1 MSTKEKLSNEQL
13 VVRIRAGEDVVENM
27 EALYLQVKNFI
38 HVIALRYQGQAEL
51 DDLKQEGYL
60 ALYDAVDG
68 YEPDS
73 GFLFLTDARHW
84 IRQRMVRYI
93 QNNGSVRL
101 PVYEWE
107 RVSRYR
113 KLENIFLAQ
122 LGRKPSEAE
131 IRCYLGLNHRQS
143 LELQT
148 ALKMRQIGSLDS
160 PVEGTE
166 GDEAGT
172 LGDMVAGSEDVEGA
186 ALDKIEAGQLRAVLW
201 QEVDSLPDRQPEVL
215 RARYQGGRTLKEVG
229 AVLGVS
235 VEAARQIE
243 RKALRGLRRS
253 SRSRKLLP
261 FLPEAVQA
269 QAYRH
274 NGAAEFNR
282 TWTSSTERAALLE
295 MERYLRTGST
305 MGTEHSQR

>member
-1 MSTKEKLSNEQL
+1 MVNNEQL
-13 VVRIRAGEDVVENM
+13 VMRIKAGENVAENM

-38 HVIALRYQGQAEL
+38 HRIALRYQGRAEL
-51 DDLKQEGYL
+51 DDLEQEGYL

-68 YEPDS
+68 YDPAS
-73 GFLFLTDARHW
+73 GFLFLTYARHW

-93 QNNGSVRL
+93 QNNSSVRL
-101 PVYEWE
+101 PAYEWE

-113 KLENIFLAQ
+113 KLENTFLAQ
-122 LGRKPSEAE
+122 LGRKPSEE
-131 IRCYLGLNHRQS
+131 ETRYYLGLNHKQS
-143 LELQT
+143 FELQT

-201 QEVDSLPDRQPEVL
+201 QEVDSLPGRQPEVL
-215 RARYQGGRTLKEVG
+215 RARYQGGRTLNETG

-243 RKALRGLRRS
+243 RKALRELRRPS
-253 SRSRKLLP
+253 HSRKLLP
-261 FLPEAVQA
+261 FLPEAMAA

-274 NGAAEFNR
+274 NGIGEFSR
-282 TWTSSTERAALLE
+282 TWTSSTEWVAMRI
-295 MERYLRTGST
+295 
-305 MGTEHSQR
+305 

>member
-1 MSTKEKLSNEQL
+1 MSMKEKLSNEQL
-13 VVRIRAGEDVVENM
+13 VMRIRTGEDVAGNM

-38 HVIALRYQGQAEL
+38 HVTALRYQGRAEL
-51 DDLKQEGYL
+51 DDLEQEGYL

-68 YEPDS
+68 YDPAS
-73 GFLFLTDARHW
+73 GFLFLTYARHW

-93 QNNGSVRL
+93 QNNSSVRL
-101 PVYEWE
+101 PVHEWE
-107 RVSRYR
+107 RMSQYR

-122 LGRKPSEAE
+122 LGRKPSEE
-131 IRCYLGLNHRQS
+131 ETRYYLGLNHKQS
-143 LELQT
+143 FELQT

-201 QEVDSLPDRQPEVL
+201 QEVDSLPGRQPEVL
-215 RARYQGGRTLKEVG
+215 RARYQGGRTLKETG

-243 RKALRGLRRS
+243 RKALRELRRPG
-253 SRSRKLLP
+253 RSRKLLP

-274 NGAAEFNR
+274 NGAAEFNH

-295 MERYLRTGST
+295 MEKYLRTGSAMET
-305 MGTEHSQR
+305 GRSQR

>member
-1 MSTKEKLSNEQL
+1 MTNEQL
-13 VVRIRAGEDVVENM
+13 VMRIKAGENVAENM

-38 HVIALRYQGQAEL
+38 HRIALKYRGRAEL
-51 DDLKQEGYL
+51 DDLEQEGYL

-68 YEPDS
+68 YDPAS
-73 GFLFLTDARHW
+73 GFLFLTYARHW

-101 PVYEWE
+101 PVHEWE
-107 RVSRYR
+107 RMSRYR
-113 KLENIFLAQ
+113 KLENVFLAQ

-131 IRCYLGLNHRQS
+131 IRYYLGLNHRQS

-172 LGDMVAGSEDVEGA
+172 LGDMVAGPENVEGA
-186 ALDKIEAGQLRAVLW
+186 VLDRVEAGQLRAVLW
-201 QEVDSLPDRQPEVL
+201 QEVDSLPDGQPEVL
-215 RARYQGGRTLKEVG
+215 RARYQEGRTLKEVG
-229 AVLGVS
+229 SSLGVS
-235 VEAARQIE
+235 VEMARQIE
-243 RKALRGLRRS
+243 KKALRELRRPS
-253 SRSRKLLP
+253 HSRKLLP
-261 FLPEAVQA
+261 FLPEAMAA

-274 NGAAEFNR
+274 NGIGEFSR
-282 TWTSSTERAALLE
+282 TWTSSTEWVAMRI
-295 MERYLRTGST
+295 
-305 MGTEHSQR
+305 

>member
-1 MSTKEKLSNEQL
+1 MSTEEKLSNEQL
-13 VVRIRAGEDVVENM
+13 VMRIRAGEDVAENM
-27 EALYLQVKNFI
+27 GALYLQVKNFI
-38 HVIALRYQGQAEL
+38 HGIALKYRGRAEIE
-51 DDLKQEGYL
+51 DLEQEGYL

-68 YEPDS
+68 YDPAS
-73 GFLFLTDARHW
+73 GFLFLTYARHW

-93 QNNGSVRL
+93 QNNSSVRL
-101 PVYEWE
+101 PAYEWE

-113 KLENIFLAQ
+113 KLENTFLAQ
-122 LGRKPSEAE
+122 LGRKPSEE
-131 IRCYLGLNHRQS
+131 ETRYYLGLNHKQS
-143 LELQT
+143 FELQT

-201 QEVDSLPDRQPEVL
+201 QEVDSLPGRQPEVL
-215 RARYQGGRTLKEVG
+215 RARYQGGRTLKETG

-243 RKALRGLRRS
+243 RKALRELRRPG
-253 SRSRKLLP
+253 RSRKLLP

-274 NGAAEFNR
+274 NGAAEFNH

>member
-1 MSTKEKLSNEQL
+1 MNNEQL
-13 VVRIRAGEDVVENM
+13 VIRIKAGENVAENM

-38 HVIALRYQGQAEL
+38 HGIALRYQGQTEL
-51 DDLKQEGYL
+51 DDLEQEGYL
-60 ALYDAVDG
+60 ALHDAVDG
-68 YEPDS
+68 YDPAS
-73 GFLFLTDARHW
+73 GFLFLTYARHW

-101 PVYEWE
+101 PVHEWE
-107 RVSRYR
+107 RISRYR

-131 IRCYLGLNHRQS
+131 IRYYLGLNHRQS

-148 ALKMRQIGSLDS
+148 ALKMRKIGSLDS
-160 PVEGTE
+160 PIEGTE

-172 LGDMVAGSEDVEGA
+172 LGDMVAGPENVEGA
-186 ALDKIEAGQLRAVLW
+186 ALDRVEAGQLCTVLW

-229 AVLGVS
+229 SSLGVS

-243 RKALRGLRRS
+243 RKALRELRRPS
-253 SRSRKLLP
+253 HSRKLLP
-261 FLPEAVQA
+261 FLPEAMAA

-274 NGAAEFNR
+274 NGIGEFSR
-282 TWTSSTERAALLE
+282 TWTSSTEWVAMRI
-295 MERYLRTGST
+295 
-305 MGTEHSQR
+305 